1 MCEICA
7 ILLNCSG
14 ASTQSYYFR
23 GVGNS
28 NFPLLLSFSERF
40 LPTYL
45 LIRLSFSLF
54 SLFLANWT
62 FLFSYFLPLP
72 PSLSTPFS
80 YLLPSVVHGDIKYRY
95 TTCRSSRNMPQKSI
109 CHPLPKF
116 SFPFLPASLSFLRI
130 RKFSYCLSFSFF
142 LTYFFLFLLISF
154 SRFLFRSFF
163 SFPCS
168 QAKSAKKICS
178 FFKKI

>member
-1 MCEICA
+1 M
-7 ILLNCSG
+7 
-14 ASTQSYYFR
+14 R

-28 NFPLLLSFSERF
+28 NLPLLISFSERLLICLFLLSFSF
-40 LPTYL
+40 
-45 LIRLSFSLF
+45 FSLF
-54 SLFLANWT
+54 FGLLDFLIFFPTLPHYPHPFRT
-62 FLFSYFLPLP
+62 FYLPWNTAT
-72 PSLSTPFS
+72 SNIDI
-80 YLLPSVVHGDIKYRY
+80 LLAVPLVTCRKYRY
-95 TTCRSSRNMPQKSI
+95 VTHSLN
-109 CHPLPKF
+109 
-116 SFPFLPASLSFLRI
+116 FPPISFLPASLSFLRI

>member
-1 MCEICA
+1 MRNLCDFVELQWGVDTIV
-7 ILLNCSG
+7 LFSRGRQLKF
-14 ASTQSYYFR
+14 STFT
-23 GVGNS
+23 
-28 NFPLLLSFSERF
+28 FF
-40 LPTYL
+40 LRALTYL

-130 RKFSYCLSFSFF
+130 RKFSYCLSFSLF